1 MKFQVSLMDPA
12 VGSSL
17 LFLIIGKEES
27 KFLKWRELWCC
38 CTPPILRLSPPLTL
52 VNVRLFKYLRNVFLI
67 FIFLTD
73 KFFL

>member
-1 MKFQVSLMDPA
+1 MDLV
-12 VGSSL
+12 VGLFL

-27 KFLKWRELWCC
+27 KFLKWREFWCC
-38 CTPPILRLSPPLTL
+38 CILLILRLFFLFIL

-67 FIFLTD
+67 FIFLID